1 MYFISAPFGNYL
13 KFKNTISV
21 TGSWTIQPRP
31 GLYKQIAKTLR
42 YTKTGWRNKIGLRN
56 KGILHAITQHSHNN
70 IMSLAAIDKNGKIDY
85 QKGDEITGEI
95 GKSIAIT
102 GPSDDVPRYR
112 LKK

>member
-21 TGSWTIQPRP
+21 TGSWTVQPRP

-56 KGILHAITQHSHNN
+56 KGILHAVTQHSHND
-70 IMSLAAIDKNGKIDY
+70 IISLAA
-85 QKGDEITGEI
+85 T
-95 GKSIAIT
+95 
-102 GPSDDVPRYR
+102 
-112 LKK
+112 